1 MRSAVLLKGNRMLQ
15 SMSSK
20 PGRLLAAA
28 GFAFLI
34 ACSQQPQAR
43 AAAPSA
49 ETKKPAPAA
58 ETKTKK
64 SGKVEYAPTG
74 EQVEPPVHYVAQPP
88 DGKWLVDEQGRQYF
102 VDTIPKQENGYAW
115 LNEEKTQVQV
125 RYGAIYDVVGE
136 DATSFR
142 VKIYRADP
150 NARPPTP
157 KVSKEELEKVAATYR
172 NNTGTADRLQFV
184 PFGRGLPESGQW
196 RNGFEIADMN
206 GDGHPDIV
214 HGPARKQGG
223 GPNIFLGDG
232 KGNWRRWSE
241 ARFPPLPY
249 DYGDVAVADFNGD
262 GRLDL
267 ALAVHLH
274 GILALVADG
283 PASFKEWGRGLD
295 FHGAASP
302 PPGEITFSS
311 RAVTAADMNG
321 DGRPDI
327 VAEGEGP
334 RPPTGAVTPG
344 GPPGR
349 EAGASSASGGF
360 GLVVYLNQ
368 GDGTWVRRADEPVR
382 LFGDKV
388 VVADFTHDGIP
399 DIVLGSNVLGAREI
413 LRIGTGGGAWTKARL
428 EGLRPS
434 FVGDVNVA
442 DYNGDGRPDL
452 AVGYLSYELK
462 LWRSGIDLF
471 LGRADGSWERRPVAV
486 EDGRGWVTALATGDI
501 DGDGKLDLAA
511 LTGEGETWILLGKG
525 DGSFV
530 REKSPEIP
538 KDEGGC
544 KGYDVKIADLDGEPG
559 GEVVAAFAG
568 EPSVLFAPAQCVD
581 EGKMVAWKARKRR

>member
-1 MRSAVLLKGNRMLQ
+1 MLASTFRRS
-15 SMSSK
+15 
-20 PGRLLAAA
+20 GRLFAAA
-28 GFAFLI
+28 GLTLLL
-34 ACSQQPQAR
+34 ACSQQPQTH
-43 AAAPSA
+43 AAAQAGAAASDS
-49 ETKKPAPAA
+49 APAK
-58 ETKTKK
+58 KTA
-64 SGKVEYAPTG
+64 KVQRSPTG
-74 EQVEPPVHYVAQPP
+74 EEFSGPTVVPPPQPP

-102 VDTIPKQENGYAW
+102 VDTIPKQDNGYAW

-157 KVSKEELEKVAATYR
+157 KVSKEELEKVATTYR
-172 NNTGTADRLQFV
+172 NNTGTADRLQFE

-206 GDGHPDIV
+206 GDGYLDIV
-214 HGPARKQGG
+214 HGPARKRGG

-274 GILALVADG
+274 GIIALVADG

-311 RAVTAADMNG
+311 RAITAADMNG
-321 DGRPDI
+321 DGRLDI

-334 RPPTGAVTPG
+334 RPPTGAATGGTPG
-344 GPPGR
+344 R
-349 EAGASSASGGF
+349 DAGSSGGY

-388 VVADFTHDGIP
+388 VVADFTHDGIL
-399 DIVLGSNVLGAREI
+399 DTILGSNVLGAKEI

-428 EGLRPS
+428 EGLRPA

-471 LGRADGSWERRPVAV
+471 LGRADGTWERRPVAV
-486 EDGRGWVTALATGDI
+486 EDGRSWVTALATGDI

-511 LTGEGETWILLGKG
+511 LTGEGATWILLGKG
-525 DGSFV
+525 DGTFV
-530 REKSPEIP
+530 REKTPEIP
-538 KDEGGC
+538 PDKGGC
-544 KGYDVKIADLDGEPG
+544 KGYDVRIADLDGQPG
-559 GEVVAAFAG
+559 GEVVAEFAG

-581 EGKMVAWKARKRR
+581 EGKMVAWRARKRR